1 MSDPIDTDPPRNEG
15 DEEVATDEGGEQSH
29 LYPKLDQGPACA
41 KDYDPCFLHNCTS
54 NRLRKIAAAYKEVN
68 GRLPKTMLFQAI
80 FDAMSSDQD
89 CSVCPGGACD
99 PLTHVFNPTEFPPP
113 GMVMGPNGVHILPAT
128 TPASTAAPTPPTTS
142 SLQQQQQVLSRA
154 LSTLE
159 PSLVYRQAGSPNQT
173 LLRPTGSPDTPIR
186 TTDTPFIQGV
196 SQGGPDQI
204 NVAQSV
210 VHGAAALATVPDE
223 FCPDAPGT
231 SASTHLDFQADLD
244 RMQRE
249 ADERSR
255 RRQQEALEAEQQAQA
270 RTQQQLLANQQRL
283 VQQEA
288 YEQKKRSIQAAQ
300 EAEERAHQLR
310 MQQIRSGMS
319 ALPHTAQA
327 TPQPTPA
334 PAFSF
339 TAATPPGAPSSLHT
353 PAQLGAGLTT
363 VSSAH
368 RPRSVSF
375 AGTPSF
381 TPLSQVSS
389 LAPSQPPQCNP
400 SIEALIDQRLQ
411 ALMQQTNNP
420 LIHNH
425 YGGSL
430 PQLTGERGK
439 ALSSSVDNPEMA
451 ARLGVFA
458 QPTFRV
464 DGNLENCGDL
474 SKLRKIL
481 TPGHDAAGAGL
492 VLRQTRWPHQLL
504 QPSVPGFL
512 TVKHKEMSF
521 HQLMNGTVSK
531 LLIETPKQDMSLELS
546 NKLSFLQFIIEM
558 SFKYDHKEVLDITF
572 ETYMSWQN
580 RQFNWDEPWSNIE
593 ERLKGIRGRFNQ
605 VHQPHTVGLPG
616 GNKGPGRH
624 GAGGGGATPGAP
636 QQKQFKDIPIN
647 GVPRSFMKEKHICIK
662 FNSEKGCDEAPGH
675 KNRYGSDTLQHFC
688 AGCFAKDQSKEA
700 HKVFDCKRHKFA
712 TLFPKW

>member
-1 MSDPIDTDPPRNEG
+1 MSDLNEQDLPRNEG
-15 DEEVATDEGGEQSH
+15 DEEVVTEEGADDESQ

-54 NRLRKIAAAYKEVN
+54 NRLRKIAAAYKDVN
-68 GRLPKTMLFQAI
+68 SRLPKTMLFRAI
-80 FDAMSSDQD
+80 FDAMNSDQD
-89 CSVCPGGACD
+89 CSVCIGGACN

-128 TPASTAAPTPPTTS
+128 TPASSAAPAPPTS
-142 SLQQQQQVLSRA
+142 LSLQQQQQVLSRA
-154 LSTLE
+154 LATLE
-159 PSLVYRQAGSPNQT
+159 PSLVTRQAGSPNQT
-173 LLRPTGSPDTPIR
+173 LLHPSGSPDTPIQ
-186 TTDTPFIQGV
+186 TTAAPFIQGV
-196 SQGGPDQI
+196 SQGGLIQT

-210 VHGAAALATVPDE
+210 IQGAAAHAAIPDE
-223 FCPDAPGT
+223 FCPSFSDTPGT
-231 SASTHLDFQADLD
+231 SSAAHLDFQADLE

-249 ADERSR
+249 ADERTR
-255 RRQQEALEAEQQAQA
+255 RRQQEALEAEQKAQA
-270 RTQQQLLANQQRL
+270 HAQQQLLANQQRL
-283 VQQEA
+283 AQQEA

-310 MQQIRSGMS
+310 MQQIRSGMA

-327 TPQPTPA
+327 TPQPTPT

-339 TAATPPGAPSSLHT
+339 TPATPPGAPSSHHI
-353 PAQLGAGLTT
+353 PVQLGAGLTT

-411 ALMQQTNNP
+411 AIMQQTNNP

-425 YGGSL
+425 FGGSL
-430 PQLTGERGK
+430 LQITGERGK

-492 VLRQTRWPHQLL
+492 VLRQTRWSHQLL

-512 TVKHKEMSF
+512 V
-521 HQLMNGTVSK
+521 
-531 LLIETPKQDMSLELS
+531 
-546 NKLSFLQFIIEM
+546 
-558 SFKYDHKEVLDITF
+558 
-572 ETYMSWQN
+572 
-580 RQFNWDEPWSNIE
+580 
-593 ERLKGIRGRFNQ
+593 
-605 VHQPHTVGLPG
+605 VGG
-616 GNKGPGRH
+616 
-624 GAGGGGATPGAP
+624 
-636 QQKQFKDIPIN
+636 
-647 GVPRSFMKEKHICIK
+647 
-662 FNSEKGCDEAPGH
+662 
-675 KNRYGSDTLQHFC
+675 
-688 AGCFAKDQSKEA
+688 
-700 HKVFDCKRHKFA
+700 
-712 TLFPKW
+712 